1 LAQVNANLSLSQ
13 KTIDMTRILV
23 PVDFSKASVNA
34 AEYAMQMAANLEKA
48 ELILFHVYAPS
59 GIGSDGS
66 PSNLAEGQKS
76 RENAAQLLEEM
87 QVKLFEIATV
97 PTDFR
102 YGDGEFL
109 EGMQILL
116 QKESFDWIVM
126 GLSPASGVEERLVGS
141 SVFDVIDKHNLP
153 VIIVGEEM
161 KYKPI
166 KKMAL
171 AVELSK
177 VHEVVPYGR
186 IKMMLDYFNPELH
199 IVYANEEDA
208 AILSEAQL
216 EEKQKLVK
224 MFEANNPT
232 FTQLH
237 VYNFVDSIN
246 KFVHQ
251 QNIDLMIVMPR
262 KLSIWQKLFGY
273 SHTRKLAYHGITP
286 VMAIHD

>member
-1 LAQVNANLSLSQ
+1 
-13 KTIDMTRILV
+13 MTRILV
-23 PVDFSKASVNA
+23 PVDFSKAAVNA
-34 AEYAMQMAANLEKA
+34 AEYAINMAANLEKA
-48 ELILFHVYAPS
+48 ELILFHIHAPA

-66 PSNLAEGQKS
+66 PSNTAEGEKG
-76 RENAAQLLEEM
+76 RENAAQLLEEL
-87 QVKLFEIATV
+87 QVRLFEIAPV

-102 YGDGEFL
+102 YGDGEFM
-109 EGMQILL
+109 EGMQDLL
-116 QKESFDWIVM
+116 NKESFDWIVM
-126 GLSPASGVEERLVGS
+126 GLAPASGIEERLVGS

-153 VIIVGEEM
+153 VVIVGEEM
-161 KYKPI
+161 TFRPI
-166 KKMAL
+166 NKLAL

-199 IVYANEEDA
+199 IVYANDDDVA
-208 AILSEAQL
+208 VLNNAQL
-216 EEKQKLVK
+216 EEKQKLEK
-224 MFEANNPT
+224 MFETNNPT

-246 KFVHQ
+246 KFIHQ

-273 SHTRKLAYHGITP
+273 SHTRKLAYHGIAP

>member
-1 LAQVNANLSLSQ
+1 
-13 KTIDMTRILV
+13 MTRILV

-34 AEYAMQMAANLEKA
+34 AEYAMHMAASLEKA
-48 ELILFHVYAPS
+48 ELILFHVYAPA

-66 PSNLAEGQKS
+66 PANLTEGEKR
-76 RENAAQLLEEM
+76 RESAAQLLEEL
-87 QVKLFEIATV
+87 QVRLFEIAPV

-109 EGMQILL
+109 TGMQTLL

-126 GLSPASGVEERLVGS
+126 GLAPASGIEERLLGS

-161 KYKPI
+161 TFRPI
-166 KKMAL
+166 QKMAL

-177 VHEVVPYGR
+177 VHDVVPYGR
-186 IKMMLDYFNPELH
+186 IKMMLDFFNPELH
-199 IVYANEEDA
+199 IVYTSEENFEQLNETQQA
-208 AILSEAQL
+208 
-216 EEKQKLVK
+216 EKEKLVK

-232 FTQLH
+232 FTFLH

-273 SHTRKLAYHGITP
+273 SHTRKLAFHGIAP

>member
-1 LAQVNANLSLSQ
+1 
-13 KTIDMTRILV
+13 MTRILV
-23 PVDFSKASVNA
+23 PVDFSKAAVNA
-34 AEYAMQMAANLEKA
+34 AEYAINMAANLEKA
-48 ELILFHVYAPS
+48 ELILFHIYAPA

-66 PSNLAEGQKS
+66 PSNTAEGEKG
-76 RENAAQLLEEM
+76 RENAAQLLEEL
-87 QVKLFEIATV
+87 QVRLFEIAPV

-102 YGDGEFL
+102 YGDGEFM
-109 EGMQILL
+109 EGMQDLL
-116 QKESFDWIVM
+116 NKESFDWIVM
-126 GLSPASGVEERLVGS
+126 GLAPASGIEERLVGS

-153 VIIVGEEM
+153 VVIVGEEM
-161 KYKPI
+161 TFRPI
-166 KKMAL
+166 NKLAL

-199 IVYANEEDA
+199 IVYANVDDVA
-208 AILSEAQL
+208 VLNNAQL
-216 EEKQKLVK
+216 EEKQKLEK
-224 MFEANNPT
+224 MFETNNPT

-246 KFVHQ
+246 KFIHQ

-273 SHTRKLAYHGITP
+273 SHTRKLAYHGIAP